1 MSIAT
6 RRERERRERRVSIL
20 DAAREVFA
28 EKGFDQAT
36 MGDIAAAAE
45 LSKGT
50 LYLYFKS
57 KDALFI
63 ALVTRMMTVIID
75 DFERLAHG
83 PESGLMALRSMLG
96 LYAANM
102 LEHPQL
108 FRIMI
113 GNLSSGHHIDPASP
127 AFEAHRQLVER
138 LRRTFVH
145 ALERGREDGSVRTD
159 IVPGQTASQLWGGL
173 LGAVLIRI
181 NGAEMARRYKG
192 PTVDLE
198 TMVDGYIELVC
209 AGLRH
214 GAGRSSAARA
224 LDHGSGPGSS
234 QGANQD
240 SGLSLD
246 SDRDREVV

>member
-1 MSIAT
+1 MSIAA
-6 RRERERRERRVSIL
+6 RRERERRERRASIL

-28 EKGFDQAT
+28 DKGFDQAT
-36 MGDIAAAAE
+36 MDDIATAAE

-75 DFERLAHG
+75 DFERLARSTQ
-83 PESGLMALRSMLG
+83 PGLNALRAMLA
-96 LYAANM
+96 LYASNM

-113 GNLSSGHHIDPASP
+113 GNLTSGRLLDPTSP

-138 LRRTFVH
+138 LRGTFVH
-145 ALERGREDGSVRTD
+145 ALSRGREDGSVRAD
-159 IVPGQTASQLWGGL
+159 IAPGQTAAQLWGGL
-173 LGAVLIRI
+173 LGTVLIRI
-181 NGAEMARRYKG
+181 NGAEMERRYKG
-192 PTVDLE
+192 PTMDLE

-209 AGLRH
+209 AGLRNPSLH
-214 GAGRSSAARA
+214 
-224 LDHGSGPGSS
+224 
-234 QGANQD
+234 QGFDQD
-240 SGLSLD
+240 FEVPDQGID
-246 SDRDREVV
+246 SDRDREAG